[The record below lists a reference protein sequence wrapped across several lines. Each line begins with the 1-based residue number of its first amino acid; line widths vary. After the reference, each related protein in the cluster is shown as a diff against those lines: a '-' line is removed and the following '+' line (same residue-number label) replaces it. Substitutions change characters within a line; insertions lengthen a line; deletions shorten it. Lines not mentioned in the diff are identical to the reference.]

1 MRKVSNLDKPAEIC
15 YNKDVKKYLHS
26 LASVFLYHCKDSME
40 SLRKSL
46 RGGETMA
53 IYLVDYENV
62 YIEGLTG
69 IEQLTEE
76 DTLHIFY
83 TQNRCGLTFGLYR
96 QLIACKAKV
105 ELDEVSVSVKNGDPV
120 KNALDIQLMMFA
132 GFLIGSKSTEALYIV
147 SKDKDFLLGTD
158 FYRNY
163 IPDAEAVFQVI
174 PSIAASMEQP
184 ETERE
189 NPPAYDAFLTSLQE
203 QIVQEAPAES
213 FAMLCNRYAVPAAEE
228 ELPVPMEMPEE
239 VLAAPMQTQEIVQ
252 ELPSPIFTVQYSN
265 TVRNL
270 LGKNADEEAVSRV
283 CEIIYTSDDLVSFN
297 NALARYYR
305 DGQRTKQV
313 YHKFK
318 PKFENLR
325 HLSRVVRKG

>member
-1 MRKVSNLDKPAEIC
+1 
-15 YNKDVKKYLHS
+15 
-26 LASVFLYHCKDSME
+26 
-40 SLRKSL
+40 
-46 RGGETMA
+46 MA

-96 QLIACKAKV
+96 QLIDCKARV
-105 ELDEVSVSVKNGDPV
+105 ELDEVSVSPKHNEPV

-132 GFLIGSKSTEALYIV
+132 GFLIGSKSTDKLYIV
-147 SKDKDFLLGTD
+147 SKDKDFLLGMD
-158 FYRNY
+158 FYKTY
-163 IPDAEAVFQVI
+163 IPDGEAAFQVI
-174 PSIAASMEQP
+174 PSIAASMEEP
-184 ETERE
+184 EQEPEPVSTA
-189 NPPAYDAFLTSLQE
+189 AYDAFVTNLQAQMAE
-203 QIVQEAPAES
+203 EVQTES
-213 FAMLCNRYAVPAAEE
+213 FAMLCDRYAVPVQQEE
-228 ELPVPMEMPEE
+228 TPVPVAVPEGMFAVPMQAAVLPEE
-239 VLAAPMQTQEIVQ
+239 TAAPF
-252 ELPSPIFTVQYSN
+252 FTVQYCN

-270 LGKNADEEAVSRV
+270 LGKNADEETVSRV
-283 CEIIYTSDDLVSFN
+283 CEIIYASDDLVAFN

>member
-1 MRKVSNLDKPAEIC
+1 
-15 YNKDVKKYLHS
+15 
-26 LASVFLYHCKDSME
+26 
-40 SLRKSL
+40 
-46 RGGETMA
+46 MA

-163 IPDAEAVFQVI
+163 IPDAEAVFQVV

-189 NPPAYDAFLTSLQE
+189 NPPAYDEFLTSLQE
-203 QIVQEAPAES
+203 QITGEAPEES
-213 FAMLCNRYAVPAAEE
+213 FAMLCNRYAVPAE
-228 ELPVPMEMPEE
+228 ELPVPMAMPEE
-239 VLAAPMQTQEIVQ
+239 VFAAPVQTQEIVQ
-252 ELPSPIFTVQYSN
+252 DLPAPIFTVQYSN

-270 LGKNADEEAVSRV
+270 LGKNADEEAVSKV
-283 CEIIYTSDDLVSFN
+283 CEIIYASDDLVSFN

>member
-1 MRKVSNLDKPAEIC
+1 
-15 YNKDVKKYLHS
+15 
-26 LASVFLYHCKDSME
+26 
-40 SLRKSL
+40 
-46 RGGETMA
+46 MA

-105 ELDEVSVSVKNGDPV
+105 ELDEVSVSIKNGDPV

-132 GFLIGSKSTEALYIV
+132 GFLIGSKSTDALYIV

-163 IPDAEAVFQVI
+163 IPEGETGFRVV
-174 PSIAASMEQP
+174 PSIAASMEEPVQEA
-184 ETERE
+184 ETASAGTA
-189 NPPAYDAFLTSLQE
+189 AYDAFLTNLQA
-203 QIVQEAPAES
+203 QITEESPTES
-213 FAMLCNRYAVPAAEE
+213 FAMLCDRYAVPTEQE
-228 ELPVPMEMPEE
+228 ELSIPMALPEE
-239 VLAAPMQTQEIVQ
+239 TFAVPMQTAP
-252 ELPSPIFTVQYSN
+252 LPEAAPLFTVQYCN

-270 LGKNADEEAVSRV
+270 LGKNADEETVSRV
-283 CEIIYTSDDLVSFN
+283 CEIIYASDDLVAFN